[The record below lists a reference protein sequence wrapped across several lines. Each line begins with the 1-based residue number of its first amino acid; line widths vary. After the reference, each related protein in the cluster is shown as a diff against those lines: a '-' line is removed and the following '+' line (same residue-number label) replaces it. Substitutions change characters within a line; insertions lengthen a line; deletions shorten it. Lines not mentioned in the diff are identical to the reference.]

1 MNKKVFIAILMVLA
15 FAMLLWAAQATV
27 TATKEAYGDM
37 NVHKFT
43 FTDGG
48 TDTAICV
55 PSGANYF
62 NVDAYN
68 DLNPSFYFST
78 TETSLDSIRW
88 DILRQAKD
96 KPSGTWFTVET
107 IGTAGAANSL
117 DSSTTAVGVFDLD
130 TYGRWPIERILLI
143 GQAAKNAEQT
153 VTGYVAFNKD

>member
-1 MNKKVFIAILMVLA
+1 MNKKIFVAVLMVLA

-27 TATKEAYGDM
+27 TATREAYGDM
-37 NVHKFT
+37 SVYKFT

-62 NVDAYN
+62 NMDAYN
-68 DLNPSFYFST
+68 DLNASYYFSSAET
-78 TETSLDSIRW
+78 TLDSIRW
-88 DILRQAKD
+88 EILRQAKD
-96 KPSGTWFTVET
+96 KPTGTWFTVET
-107 IGTAGAANSL
+107 IGTAQAASSL
-117 DSSTTAVGVFDLD
+117 DSSLTGIGTFDYD

-143 GQAAKNAEQT
+143 GSAAQNSEQT